1 MLTSRNASF
10 QSGYLGMGAAGSPTG
25 IAPNSVLIPYMKS
38 AIATNTSAASEA
50 GRATPSGM
58 LLPSR
63 NAYAPDTYNRL
74 YTGIP
79 TQVGI

>member
-1 MLTSRNASF
+1 MNRNASF
-10 QSGYLGMGAAGSPTG
+10 QAGYSGSPFGPTG
-25 IAPNSVLIPYMKS
+25 IAPNSVLIPYMQS
-38 AIATNTSAASEA
+38 PIRTNTSASSEA
-50 GRATPSGM
+50 NRATPSGA

-63 NAYAPDTYNRL
+63 NAYAPDTYNKL

>member
-1 MLTSRNASF
+1 MLTSRTASF
-10 QSGYLGMGAAGSPTG
+10 QDGYLGSGPASGPTG

-38 AIATNTSAASEA
+38 PIATNTASPSEQN
-50 GRATPSGM
+50 RATPSGM

-63 NAYAPDTYNRL
+63 NGYAPDTYNRL